1 MASLL
6 YGSGLRFMEAVHT
19 TMIHTHLR
27 RRDGLPPYSHSIVPG
42 GLPVTSYTT
51 REIPSTSLTMRDE
64 TQHLV
69 RQVSPAGGH
78 EVDGFDSADD
88 NHVLVATAV
97 AHDADAGD
105 GQIDRKC
112 LADLVLPAEVAQL
125 FDADGVGSGTGDS
138 VLNSRPDED

>member
-6 YGSGLRFMEAVHT
+6 YGSGLRFMEAVRT

-27 RRDGLPPYSHSIVPG
+27 RRDGLPPYSHSITPDAG

-64 TQHLV
+64 AQHLV
-69 RQVSPAGGH
+69 RQVRPAGGH
-78 EVDGFDSADD
+78 EVDGFDSADG

-105 GQIDRKC
+105 GQIGRKC
-112 LADLVLPAEVAQL
+112 LADLVVPAEFAQL
-125 FDADGVGSGTGDS
+125 FDEDGVGGGTRGQCT
-138 VLNSRPDED
+138 